1 MAVEPVHNRSTGTRG
16 EASPRPS
23 GTHRQQLV
31 MANVSSAYLSGDG
44 SRPRIGD
51 RLRRYRAIAMGM
63 AATDAACIVA
73 ALMISYQVRYSMRP
87 MQMR

>member
-1 MAVEPVHNRSTGTRG
+1 MAVEPVHNRTTGARG

-23 GTHRQQLV
+23 GTDRERLV

-44 SRPRIGD
+44 SRPHIGE
-51 RLRRYRAIAMGM
+51 RLRRYRAIAMGL

-73 ALMISYQVRYSMRP
+73 ALMIS
-87 MQMR
+87 